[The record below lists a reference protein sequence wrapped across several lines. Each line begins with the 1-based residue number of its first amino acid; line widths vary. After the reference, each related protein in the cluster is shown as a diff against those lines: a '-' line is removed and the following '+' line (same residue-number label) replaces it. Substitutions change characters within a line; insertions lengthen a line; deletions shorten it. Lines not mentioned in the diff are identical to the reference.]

1 MIFPPDF
8 SKSGAFGMLH
18 LPKLYVVLKVLTE
31 DKVCYFSQ
39 TPLRADAAHNN
50 WLKQALWL

>member
-50 WLKQALWL
+50 WLKQAL